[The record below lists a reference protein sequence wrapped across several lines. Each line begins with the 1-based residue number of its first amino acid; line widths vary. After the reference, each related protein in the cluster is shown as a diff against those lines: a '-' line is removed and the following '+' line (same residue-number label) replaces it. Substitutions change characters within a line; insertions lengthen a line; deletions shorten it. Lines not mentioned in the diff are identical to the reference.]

1 MIKKLP
7 DQYIRKAVFDAIN
20 NITVNGKTIPC
31 YDYRVTGSKIPK
43 FYTLIT
49 TQTNLVNKANK
60 CEYAWQS
67 SVLID
72 VFTKYNGTGNTG
84 SRLLADNIL
93 DAVKTATDNLTLDV
107 SSGLTIVWQKQSF
120 PPDLVSLTKTENVFR
135 KFQRIEFYIN

>member
-60 CEYAWQS
+60 CEYSWES

-72 VFTKYNGTGNTG
+72 VFTKYNVSNNPG
-84 SRLLADNIL
+84 SRKMADDIL
-93 DAVKTATDNLTLDV
+93 DKVRELTDSLTLDV

-120 PPDLVSLTKTENVFR
+120 PPDLVSFTKTENVFR